1 MNQPKRNY
9 DIVCMS
15 SSILIIR
22 LWDQIKKVLGFM
34 NFIIFNLKKM
44 KNSLLHY
51 TNIFVEGTPNLAFD
65 NFFFLQR
72 SSNGTR
78 YS

>member
-1 MNQPKRNY
+1 
-9 DIVCMS
+9 
-15 SSILIIR
+15 
-22 LWDQIKKVLGFM
+22 M

-65 NFFFLQR
+65 NFFSFNVPLMAPVVAR
-72 SSNGTR
+72 TAVYCRGSVFG
-78 YS
+78 